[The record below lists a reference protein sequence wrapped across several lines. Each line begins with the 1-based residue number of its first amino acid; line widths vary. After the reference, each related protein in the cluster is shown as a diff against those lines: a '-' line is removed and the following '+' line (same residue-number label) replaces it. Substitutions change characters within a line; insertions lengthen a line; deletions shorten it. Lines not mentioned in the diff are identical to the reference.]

1 MSNRPIA
8 DDFQNFFDNVD
19 IEIATEQLD
28 WLVDEYCRSHKVANR
43 DAVADVAFE
52 AWCREVEPKPDDR
65 EPTVNKVF
73 RKAKRHT
80 ADDELKA
87 AIEAVIEESGD

>member
-28 WLVDEYCRSHKVANR
+28 WLVEDYCRINKIADR
-43 DAVADVAFE
+43 DAVADAAFE
-52 AWCREVEPKPDDR
+52 AWCREVESKPGDR
-65 EPTVNKVF
+65 EPTAYEVF
-73 RKAKRHT
+73 HKAKRDT

-87 AIEAVIEESGD
+87 AIESVIEESDS